1 MPTDACTVRRSAGY
15 TVVTLP
21 AEIDAGNAD
30 RVREELLRTLD
41 HGPAVLIV
49 DMTGTSFCAAA
60 GVHALMRA
68 RHRAAA
74 VGTGLR
80 VAVSVPIV
88 RRVLEITGTSQLL
101 EILPSLGAAVDGR
114 PPRQPRTV
122 AAPGRD
128 GQPSTDGQ
136 LRPGGAGTG
145 AGSPTLTGRMG
156 RAEET
161 PR

>member
-1 MPTDACTVRRSAGY
+1 MVTDVCSVRRSAGY

-21 AEIDAGNAD
+21 AEVDAGNAD
-30 RVREELLRTLD
+30 RVREELLGNLD

-49 DMTGTSFCAAA
+49 DMTATSFCAAA

-68 RHRAAA
+68 HRQAAA
-74 VGTGLR
+74 AGTGLR

-88 RRVLEITGTSQLL
+88 RWLLEITGSSQLL
-101 EILPSLGAAVDGR
+101 EVLPSLGAAVDDLG
-114 PPRQPRTV
+114 
-122 AAPGRD
+122 AAP
-128 GQPSTDGQ
+128 P
-136 LRPGGAGTG
+136 A
-145 AGSPTLTGRMG
+145 LTARTG